1 MNFYENKFSLPI
13 KTILEMFFTVFF
25 LTIFWVMFEGIIVLI
40 SLTGQNMAID
50 YYYFLTHSKMP
61 QKVPLEL
68 LPNIWF
74 NLFSCFFLE
83 VGEDC
88 FL

>member
-1 MNFYENKFSLPI
+1 
-13 KTILEMFFTVFF
+13 
-25 LTIFWVMFEGIIVLI
+25 MFEGIIVLI